1 MNCFQ
6 TPGKWRSMACKDGI
20 RGRGK
25 TAHRLHPSIPVLI
38 AGGPN
43 PPPGSFGGNSK
54 GSASRHLATNKNF
67 FGGFSFLALEQTE
80 LLHVHIEKG
89 SAPRRAAAAVVYSR
103 SGPSCRETCQKCSR
117 LGILPCSK
125 VPVSR
130 FNTPSTLHGR
140 MFGGHVTHIKTGMSL
155 RNGTLNRLHIPS
167 SCLNLAS
174 RNPCSES
181 RQ

>member
-20 RGRGK
+20 RGRDK

-43 PPPGSFGGNSK
+43 PPPGFFGGNSK

-89 SAPRRAAAAVVYSR
+89 SAEGGSSCGIFTFWPIVPGDMSKMFAPGHSALLQGAGVSIQYAIDAAWKDVWRPCDPHQDWYEFTQWHIKSSVH
-103 SGPSCRETCQKCSR
+103 PKQLPESR
-117 LGILPCSK
+117 LTQPL
-125 VPVSR
+125 
-130 FNTPSTLHGR
+130 L
-140 MFGGHVTHIKTGMSL
+140 
-155 RNGTLNRLHIPS
+155 
-167 SCLNLAS
+167 
-174 RNPCSES
+174 
-181 RQ
+181 